1 MQRFD
6 FTLGML
12 HLAAV
17 QKPMEGPWQRSGNVP
32 AGSQALRIVTK
43 GKESGTFP
51 EEKARGDVG
60 TGEQSC
66 GCRAVLP
73 RRAAGLGLSLVT
85 GASFSCV
92 GGSHAGLRGL
102 TQGPESF
109 PRSKDLACLH
119 TSKTSECSYVEA
131 QVPSSHSLLLP
142 LASCMFLLDGNPVSA
157 S

>member
-12 HLAAV
+12 RLPAV

-43 GKESGTFP
+43 GKENGTFP

-66 GCRAVLP
+66 GCHAVLP
-73 RRAAGLGLSLVT
+73 RRAAGLGLNLVT
-85 GASFSCV
+85 
-92 GGSHAGLRGL
+92 AGKFQLRGA
-102 TQGPESF
+102 G
-109 PRSKDLACLH
+109 A
-119 TSKTSECSYVEA
+119 
-131 QVPSSHSLLLP
+131 
-142 LASCMFLLDGNPVSA
+142 MLDCGG
-157 S
+157 